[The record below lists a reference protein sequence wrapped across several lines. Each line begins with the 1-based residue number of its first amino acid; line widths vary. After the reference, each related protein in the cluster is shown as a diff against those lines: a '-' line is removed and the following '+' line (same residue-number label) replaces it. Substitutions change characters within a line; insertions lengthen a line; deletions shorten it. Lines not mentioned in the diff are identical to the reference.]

1 MVSCAKRRKKGV
13 VETPYSFQQG
23 LLQIP
28 PKRDPERRLVLLPIG
43 AILPNPAQPRRA
55 FDRAALSELMV
66 SIAQIGLIQPLTV
79 RRSGDGYELISG
91 ERRLRACR
99 ALGYSEVPCIIADAS
114 EERSAYMALVEN
126 IQRSDLHFLDEAESY
141 HNLLHTYDL
150 SQEQLATRLGK
161 SQSFLS
167 NKLRL
172 LKLPKAMRARIR
184 EANLSERHA
193 RALLGLSDEETQ
205 WRALDQIQKGDLNV
219 KQTEQLIARIKEK
232 QNRKP
237 VRIVRLPADCRLF
250 MNSVKTCLERL
261 EESGMKTAME
271 EQRRSDGFDLV
282 IRVRFQEPT
291 LF

>member
-13 VETPYSFQQG
+13 AETPYSFQQG

-184 EANLSERHA
+184 EANLSER
-193 RALLGLSDEETQ
+193 
-205 WRALDQIQKGDLNV
+205 
-219 KQTEQLIARIKEK
+219 
-232 QNRKP
+232 
-237 VRIVRLPADCRLF
+237 RLP
-250 MNSVKTCLERL
+250 SVY
-261 EESGMKTAME
+261 
-271 EQRRSDGFDLV
+271 EQRKNLSRTVGRKRDENRDGGAAPQRRIRSCDPRPLPRADAVLIGKAASFP
-282 IRVRFQEPT
+282 RFGCTSCENST
-291 LF
+291 HG